1 VVDDG
6 GVCLYLYYF
15 YIHQCKNA
23 GTLGKERQKT
33 FLVALWLLAEG
44 EKDELQLMM
53 EQEEEE

>member
-1 VVDDG
+1 MVVFACTCITFIYTN
-6 GVCLYLYYF
+6 VKMRVHLEK
-15 YIHQCKNA
+15 ISK
-23 GTLGKERQKT
+23 RQKT